1 MNIAP
6 RAFLGFA
13 LIGALML
20 ALGVFALSQMSKIR
34 TSGENIV
41 ENSVPS
47 VRALNEFTQLTL
59 RLRVLSYRLLTN
71 READTQQKT
80 FDLFEQRNQQI
91 RTAQSNY
98 EKLISAPEERAA
110 YDQYVQL
117 LNQYRQ
123 LEERMKT
130 LSRNNQVDELR
141 TLLGNDLQ
149 TNSEAVNAVLARL
162 TEINNLQAE
171 AFNKSAAQQYSTAF
185 TWVVTMLIVATG
197 LTLLFA
203 WLLTNSITKP
213 IANALDAAEE
223 IAKGNLTRP
232 ITVDGSDE
240 AGRLLRA
247 MATMQDKLRD
257 TLQRIS
263 GSATQLAS
271 AAEELNSVT
280 DESAR
285 GLTQQNNEIEQAA
298 TAVNEMTSAVE
309 EVARNA
315 VSTSEASRNATT
327 SAGDGRD
334 LVQETVGA
342 IERMSAD
349 VQSTATL
356 IGNLA
361 DESRDIGKVLDVI
374 RGLADQT
381 NLLALNAA
389 IEAARAGEAGRG
401 FAVVADEVRALAHRT
416 QQSTSEI
423 ERMIGSI
430 QSGTEQAATAVNE
443 MTSAVEEVARNA
455 VSTSEASRNATTSAG
470 DGRDLVQE
478 TVGAIERMS
487 ADVQSTASLIGN
499 LANESRDI
507 GKVLDVIRGLAD
519 QTNLLALNAAI
530 EAARAGEA
538 GRGFAVVADEVRA
551 LAHRTQQSTS
561 EIERMIG
568 SIQSG
573 TEQAVDSMR
582 NSTERAES
590 TLNIARGAGMS
601 LDTINSAIVE
611 INERNLVI
619 ASAAEEQAQV
629 AREVDRNLVNIRDLS
644 VQSATGANQTSAA
657 SAELSRLAVDLNSMV
672 GRFSL

>member
-1 MNIAP
+1 MSLRNMNIAP

-20 ALGVFALSQMSKIR
+20 ALGVFALTQMSKIR
-34 TSGENIV
+34 DSGESIAQ
-41 ENSVPS
+41 NSVPS
-47 VRALNEFTQLTL
+47 IKALNEFTQLTL
-59 RLRVLSYRLLTN
+59 RLRVLSYRLLVN
-71 READTQQKT
+71 REPDLQQKT
-80 FDLFEQRNQQI
+80 LDLFEQRNQQI
-91 RTAQSNY
+91 RAAQAAY

-110 YDQYVQL
+110 YDQYGQL
-117 LNQYRQ
+117 LGQYRQ
-123 LEERMKT
+123 LEDQMKS
-130 LSRNNQVDELR
+130 LSRNNQIDELR
-141 TLLGNDLQ
+141 TLINTQVLS
-149 TNSEAVNAVLARL
+149 NSDAINAVLDRL
-162 TEINNLQAE
+162 IDINNQQAE
-171 AFNKSAAQQYSTAF
+171 TLNQGAAQQYSTAF
-185 TWVVTMLIVATG
+185 NWVVTLLVIATG

-232 ITVDGSDE
+232 IAVDGSDE

-247 MATMQDKLRD
+247 MSTMQDKLRD

-315 VSTSEASRNATT
+315 VSTSEASKNATT

-334 LVQETVGA
+334 LVQETVSA

-349 VQSTATL
+349 VQSTAT
-356 IGNLA
+356 
-361 DESRDIGKVLDVI
+361 
-374 RGLADQT
+374 
-381 NLLALNAA
+381 
-389 IEAARAGEAGRG
+389 
-401 FAVVADEVRALAHRT
+401 
-416 QQSTSEI
+416 
-423 ERMIGSI
+423 
-430 QSGTEQAATAVNE
+430 
-443 MTSAVEEVARNA
+443 
-455 VSTSEASRNATTSAG
+455 
-470 DGRDLVQE
+470 
-478 TVGAIERMS
+478 
-487 ADVQSTASLIGN
+487 LIGN

-573 TEQAVDSMR
+573 TEHAVDSMR

-601 LDTINSAIVE
+601 LDTINTAIVE

>member
-1 MNIAP
+1 MSLRNMNIAP

-13 LIGALML
+13 LIGGLML
-20 ALGVFALSQMSKIR
+20 ILGVFALNQMSKIR
-34 TSGENIV
+34 GAGEDIASM
-41 ENSVPS
+41 SVPS
-47 VRALNEFTQLTL
+47 IKSLDEFTQLTL
-59 RLRVLSYRLLTN
+59 RLRVLSYRLLVN
-71 READTQQKT
+71 REPDVQQKT
-80 FDLFEQRNQQI
+80 FELFELRNQQI
-91 RTAQSNY
+91 RDAQRVY
-98 EKLISAPEERAA
+98 EPLIDGPQERAA

-117 LNQYRQ
+117 LAQYRQ
-123 LEERMKT
+123 LEDRMKT

-141 TLLGNDLQ
+141 AMLNSELLS
-149 TNSEAVNAVLARL
+149 NSEAVNSALAKL
-162 TEINNLQAE
+162 LEINTQQIEVTDTRAGE
-171 AFNKSAAQQYSTAF
+171 QYSTSLNLVITLLVIAS
-185 TWVVTMLIVATG
+185 G

-213 IANALDAAEE
+213 IANALSAAEE
-223 IAKGNLTRP
+223 IAEGNLTRP
-232 ITVDGSDE
+232 ITVDGEDE
-240 AGRLLRA
+240 AGRLLLA
-247 MATMQDKLRD
+247 MSKMQDKLRD

-315 VSTSEASRNATT
+315 VSTSEASKNATT

-334 LVQETVGA
+334 LVQETVSA

-356 IGNLA
+356 IG
-361 DESRDIGKVLDVI
+361 E
-374 RGLADQT
+374 
-381 NLLALNAA
+381 
-389 IEAARAGEAGRG
+389 
-401 FAVVADEVRALAHRT
+401 
-416 QQSTSEI
+416 
-423 ERMIGSI
+423 
-430 QSGTEQAATAVNE
+430 
-443 MTSAVEEVARNA
+443 
-455 VSTSEASRNATTSAG
+455 
-470 DGRDLVQE
+470 
-478 TVGAIERMS
+478 
-487 ADVQSTASLIGN
+487 

-573 TEQAVDSMR
+573 TEHAVDSMR

-657 SAELSRLAVDLNSMV
+657 SNELSRLALDLNNMV

>member
-1 MNIAP
+1 MSLRNMNIAP

-20 ALGVFALSQMSKIR
+20 ALGVFALAQMSNIR
-34 TSGENIV
+34 TSGESIAR
-41 ENSVPS
+41 NSVPS
-47 VRALNEFTQLTL
+47 IKALDEFTQLTL

-71 READTQQKT
+71 REPDIQQKT
-80 FDLFEQRNQQI
+80 YELFEQRNQQI
-91 RTAQSNY
+91 RAAQTAY

-117 LNQYRQ
+117 LGQYRQ

-130 LSRNNQVDELR
+130 LSRNNQIEELR
-141 TLLGNDLQ
+141 ALLNTELLS
-149 TNSEAVNAVLARL
+149 NSEAINAILGRL
-162 TEINNLQAE
+162 LEINNHQAE
-171 AFNKSAAQQYSTAF
+171 AFNQSAEQQYSKAF
-185 TWVVTMLIVATG
+185 MLVVTLLVIATG

-232 ITVDGSDE
+232 ITVDGTDE
-240 AGRLLRA
+240 AGRLLKA
-247 MATMQDKLRD
+247 MATMQEKLRD

-271 AAEELNSVT
+271 AAEELNAVT

-315 VSTSEASRNATT
+315 VSTSEASKDATT

-334 LVQETVGA
+334 LVQETVSA

-349 VQSTATL
+349 VQSTAT
-356 IGNLA
+356 
-361 DESRDIGKVLDVI
+361 
-374 RGLADQT
+374 
-381 NLLALNAA
+381 
-389 IEAARAGEAGRG
+389 
-401 FAVVADEVRALAHRT
+401 
-416 QQSTSEI
+416 
-423 ERMIGSI
+423 
-430 QSGTEQAATAVNE
+430 
-443 MTSAVEEVARNA
+443 
-455 VSTSEASRNATTSAG
+455 
-470 DGRDLVQE
+470 
-478 TVGAIERMS
+478 
-487 ADVQSTASLIGN
+487 LIGN

-601 LDTINSAIVE
+601 LDTINTAIVE

>member
-1 MNIAP
+1 MSLRNMNIAP
-6 RAFLGFA
+6 RAFLSFA
-13 LIGALML
+13 LIGGLMMV
-20 ALGVFALSQMSKIR
+20 LGVFALNQMSKIR
-34 TSGENIV
+34 GAAENITN
-41 ENSVPS
+41 NSVPS
-47 VRALNEFTQLTL
+47 IKSLDEFTQLTL
-59 RLRVLSYRLLTN
+59 RLRVLSYRLLVN
-71 READTQQKT
+71 REPDVQQKT
-80 FDLFEQRNQQI
+80 MELLEMRNQQI
-91 RTAQSNY
+91 RAAQATY
-98 EKLISAPEERAA
+98 EKLIASPQERAT

-117 LNQYRQ
+117 LGQYRQ
-123 LEERMKT
+123 IEDRMKT

-141 TLLGNDLQ
+141 SLLNTDLLN
-149 TNSEAVNAVLARL
+149 NSEAVNTVLNRL
-162 TEINNLQAE
+162 LEINTQQSHDTNQQAADQYDS
-171 AFNKSAAQQYSTAF
+171 AFNLVIVLLVIATA
-185 TWVVTMLIVATG
+185 
-197 LTLLFA
+197 LTLLLA
-203 WLLTNSITKP
+203 WLLTNSITQP
-213 IANALDAAEE
+213 IANALGAAEQ
-223 IAKGNLTRP
+223 IAEGNLTRP
-232 ITVDGSDE
+232 ITIDGQDE
-240 AGRLLRA
+240 AGRLLLA
-247 MATMQDKLRD
+247 MSKMQDKLRD

-285 GLTQQNNEIEQAA
+285 GLTRQNNEIEQAA

-315 VSTSEASRNATT
+315 VSTSEASKNATT

-334 LVQETVGA
+334 LVQETVSA

-356 IGNLA
+356 IG
-361 DESRDIGKVLDVI
+361 D
-374 RGLADQT
+374 
-381 NLLALNAA
+381 
-389 IEAARAGEAGRG
+389 
-401 FAVVADEVRALAHRT
+401 
-416 QQSTSEI
+416 
-423 ERMIGSI
+423 
-430 QSGTEQAATAVNE
+430 
-443 MTSAVEEVARNA
+443 
-455 VSTSEASRNATTSAG
+455 
-470 DGRDLVQE
+470 
-478 TVGAIERMS
+478 
-487 ADVQSTASLIGN
+487 

-573 TEQAVDSMR
+573 TEHAVDSMR

-657 SAELSRLAVDLNSMV
+657 SNELSRLAVDLNTLV

>member
-1 MNIAP
+1 MSLRNMNIAP

-20 ALGVFALSQMSKIR
+20 FLGVFALNQMSKIR
-34 TSGENIV
+34 AATEDITLS
-41 ENSVPS
+41 SVPS
-47 VRALNEFTQLTL
+47 IRALDEFTQLTL

-71 READTQQKT
+71 REPDVQQKT
-80 FDLFEQRNQQI
+80 LESFDVRNQQI
-91 RTAQSNY
+91 RKAQAVY
-98 EKLISAPEERAA
+98 EKLIDSSEERAA
-110 YDQYVQL
+110 YDEYVRLLAQYHQI
-117 LNQYRQ
+117 
-123 LEERMKT
+123 EERMKS
-130 LSRNNQVDELR
+130 LSRANQVEELR
-141 TLLGNDLQ
+141 TLLNTELLN
-149 TNSEAVNAVLARL
+149 NSDQVNAVLNRL
-162 TEINNLQAE
+162 LDINNKMALATNQQAADQYDL
-171 AFNKSAAQQYSTAF
+171 AFELVVILLILATAL
-185 TWVVTMLIVATG
+185 TM
-197 LTLLFA
+197 LFA
-203 WLLTNSITKP
+203 WLLTRSITQP
-213 IANALDAAEE
+213 IAQALDAAEE
-223 IAKGNLTRP
+223 IAEGNLTRP
-232 ITVDGSDE
+232 IKVEGNDE
-240 AGRLLRA
+240 AGRLLLA
-247 MATMQDKLRD
+247 MAKMQDKLKD

-271 AAEELNSVT
+271 AAEELNAVT

-315 VSTSEASRNATT
+315 VSTSEASKNATS

-342 IERMSAD
+342 IERMSSD
-349 VQSTATL
+349 VQATATL

-361 DESRDIGKVLDVI
+361 EESRDIGKVLDVI

-430 QSGTEQAATAVNE
+430 QAGTE
-443 MTSAVEEVARNA
+443 
-455 VSTSEASRNATTSAG
+455 
-470 DGRDLVQE
+470 
-478 TVGAIERMS
+478 
-487 ADVQSTASLIGN
+487 
-499 LANESRDI
+499 
-507 GKVLDVIRGLAD
+507 
-519 QTNLLALNAAI
+519 
-530 EAARAGEA
+530 
-538 GRGFAVVADEVRA
+538 
-551 LAHRTQQSTS
+551 H
-561 EIERMIG
+561 
-568 SIQSG
+568 
-573 TEQAVDSMR
+573 AVDSMR

-590 TLNIARGAGMS
+590 TLNIAKGAGMS
-601 LDTINSAIVE
+601 LDTINTAIVE

-644 VQSATGANQTSAA
+644 VQSATGASQTSAA
-657 SAELSRLAVDLNSMV
+657 SSELSRLAVDLNGMV
-672 GRFSL
+672 GRFRL